1 MSLMRRLQ
9 KTRSISDIDDIMRNM
24 KIFRNIGLA
33 ALAASF
39 LSACVRENIDPDG
52 IGMKISLGAK
62 VNAVVLSTKAAID
75 HNYQSEN
82 GLPINLI
89 RWDENESEE
98 TAGRDELSA
107 TLDGTY
113 GTSYQREIDITPVQF
128 YKDRESEVGFAG
140 WYPAKDAGHCRP
152 YYPAG
157 RITRRPGRFGR
168 EYPRRPAKPLALQP
182 LGQQQHL

>member
-140 WYPAKDAGHCRP
+140 WYPAKDAEEHGGGGWTLKQNNVICAATISMFMPSMERLP
-152 YYPAG
+152 IIG
-157 RITRRPGRFGR
+157 G
-168 EYPRRPAKPLALQP
+168 L
-182 LGQQQHL
+182 